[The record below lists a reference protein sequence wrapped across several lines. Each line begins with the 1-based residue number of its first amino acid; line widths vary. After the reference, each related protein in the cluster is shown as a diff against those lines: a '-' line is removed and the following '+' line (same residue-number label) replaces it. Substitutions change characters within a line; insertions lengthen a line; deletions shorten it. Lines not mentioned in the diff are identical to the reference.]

1 MTREPGAASAGASAT
16 AATSAAA
23 GQFTVIGPL
32 GEGGF
37 GQVFEAYDERLCRTV
52 ALKQLRSASAQHDG
66 LMREARLAASL
77 KHPAFVKIFSVDGDG
92 ETQSIVMEL
101 VPGVTLRQYC
111 ERAAPERDFI
121 VAMLDQV
128 AEAMAEAHGA
138 GLVHGD
144 LKPGNLMIEPGGR
157 VRILDFGLA
166 RQADPLAT
174 LTQAIGEAQGTIAYM
189 APERLMGKA
198 PAAQADVYALGVVL
212 YGMLAGALPFHH
224 LNGLALAAAH
234 MQSGS
239 DTWPLPD
246 GADPALVRLMLR
258 MTARD
263 PAQRTPSMAAV
274 RAELR
279 GAGAGS
285 GLALHWRRGSW
296 MPARRAWRR
305 LAAGALIVG
314 LALGGWYAAPPGS
327 VAALR
332 APAFSE
338 SAALGAGLE
347 ALRMFDRRGNLDAAI
362 AHFNQ
367 VLVHNRSSA
376 SAMAGL
382 SLAYGLRYASDGRDE
397 AWLKKAEASAQAALA
412 LEDKLALPYVALT
425 AVREYQNRHPEA
437 LAAIDRARALD
448 PLDPFVLATHG
459 RLLLAM
465 RRFAEAEQVML
476 TAAAHHP
483 KERRF
488 ADLLGSLR
496 YQQGDYAAAERL
508 FRKSMQL
515 EPDAVFAYANLN
527 ATLLRLDRAD
537 EALSVLQQGL
547 RIRPAG
553 MLYTNLGTTLF
564 ARGDYQGAADAFQRA
579 VSDTGG
585 NPNLYLNWA
594 NLGDALRWLPGSEA
608 EARQAYLRATQ
619 LMAPLVAKTPDNP
632 ALLSR
637 LGLYYGKLGQQAES
651 LALTERA
658 LAGAPGIAEVQF
670 RAAVASELAGQ
681 RPRAI
686 DYLLAARRLGYPANL
701 IESEPDFIA
710 LRRDP
715 RYHVASTKGIQ

>member
-1 MTREPGAASAGASAT
+1 MTREPGAAGVGVT
-16 AATSAAA
+16 AATGAVA

-37 GQVFEAYDERLCRTV
+37 GQVFEAYDERLCRSV
-52 ALKQLRSASAQHDG
+52 ALKQLRGASFQRDG

-92 ETQSIVMEL
+92 LTQSIVMEL

-111 ERAAPERDFI
+111 EQAAPSGAFMR
-121 VAMLDQV
+121 ATLDQV
-128 AEAMAEAHGA
+128 AEAMAEAHAA

-174 LTQAIGEAQGTIAYM
+174 LSEAVGEAQGTIAFM
-189 APERLMGKA
+189 APERLMGRA
-198 PAAQADVYALGVVL
+198 PGTEADVYSLGVVL

-234 MQSGS
+234 MQSGT
-239 DTWPLPD
+239 DTWPLPEA
-246 GADPALVRLMLR
+246 ADPSLVRLMLR

-263 PAQRTPSMAAV
+263 PALRTPNMEAV

-279 GAGAGS
+279 GALNEPV
-285 GLALHWRRGSW
+285 LAPRAR
-296 MPARRAWRR
+296 PARLMPGTRARR
-305 LAAGALIVG
+305 RIAAGAAVVA
-314 LALGGWYAAPPGS
+314 LALGAWYAAPPGS

-347 ALRMFDRRGNLDAAI
+347 ALRMFDRRGSLDTAI
-362 AHFNQ
+362 ARFNQ
-367 VLVHNRSSA
+367 VLADNGRSA
-376 SAMAGL
+376 AAMAGL
-382 SLAYGLRYASDGRDE
+382 SLAYSMRYASDGRDE
-397 AWLKKAEASAQAALA
+397 AWLKKAEASARAALA
-412 LEDKLALPYVALT
+412 LEDKLALPYVALA

-437 LAAIDRARALD
+437 LAAIERARALD
-448 PLDPFVLATHG
+448 PLESFVLAAHG

-465 RRFAEAEQVML
+465 RRFPEAEQVL
-476 TAAAHHP
+476 LAGAARHP

-496 YQQGDYAAAERL
+496 YQQGDYSAAEQAFRL
-508 FRKSMQL
+508 SMQL

-527 ATLLRLDRAD
+527 ATLLRLNRAD
-537 EALSVLQQGL
+537 EALRVLQQGL
-547 RIRPAG
+547 QIRPAAV
-553 MLYTNLGTTLF
+553 LYTNLGTTLF

-579 VSDTGG
+579 VSDMGG

-594 NLGDALRWLPGSEA
+594 NLGDALRWLPGREA
-608 EARQAYLRATQ
+608 DARQAYLRATQ
-619 LMAPLVAKTPDNP
+619 LLAPLAAKAPATP

-637 LGLYYGKLGQQAES
+637 LGLYYAQLGRRDES
-651 LALTERA
+651 LAYTARA
-658 LAGAPGIAEVQF
+658 LAGAPDNADVRF
-670 RAAVASELAGQ
+670 RAAIASELAGQ
-681 RPRAI
+681 RVGAV
-686 DYLLAARRLGYPANL
+686 DHLLTAKRLGYPANL

-715 RYHVASTKGIQ
+715 RYQAASTKGIP